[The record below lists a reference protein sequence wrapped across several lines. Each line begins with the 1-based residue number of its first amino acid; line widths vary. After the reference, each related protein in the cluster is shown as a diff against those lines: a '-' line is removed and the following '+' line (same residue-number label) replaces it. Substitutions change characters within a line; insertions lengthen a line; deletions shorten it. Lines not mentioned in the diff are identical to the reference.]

1 MLAFAMQGN
10 ANPNGYLI
18 LSKNVVN
25 ELIQPPDG
33 AYKNDSIEIRNIDD
47 SLITI
52 ENISLIADTTK
63 FPIYE
68 IKWYTENGS
77 FYEYGNYAC
86 PLVIF
91 YQRRPISI
99 SALSKNIFSDFMID
113 CHVCFPTLQKRQI
126 KNAESMTMKLVLYS
140 RNRQNSLPLV
150 ADTITINGTA
160 TTCDISTIGFKSGKR
175 HRIFSG
181 ESSKSIY
188 DIYGR
193 RIDNIRNKYLRN
205 GTGIIIDQNGMKSVN
220 LNDTKGSK

>member
-1 MLAFAMQGN
+1 MVLAFALQAN

-33 AYKNDSIEIRNIDD
+33 AYKNDSIVIQNIDD

-52 ENISLIADTTK
+52 ENISLIVDTTK

-68 IKWYTENGS
+68 IKWYSGS
-77 FYEYGNYAC
+77 FYEFGNYAC
-86 PLVIF
+86 PLIIF

-99 SALSKNIFSDFMID
+99 SALSKIIFSSFMID

-140 RNRQNSLPLV
+140 RNRQNSPPLV
-150 ADTITINGTA
+150 ADTITINGAA
-160 TTCDISTIGFKSGKR
+160 TTCGINTIGLNYE
-175 HRIFSG
+175 RINHNFTG
-181 ESSKSIY
+181 ESTKYLY

-193 RIDNIRNKYLRN
+193 HIDNIRNSHFRK
-205 GTGIIIDQNGMKSVN
+205 GTGIVIDQNGMKN
-220 LNDTKGSK
+220 ANINDTERSK